1 MLACLNSFVQENIDW
16 ASRISAPVPGMGSK
30 DAVVST
36 QASPL
41 LSDGS
46 FQLAV
51 TGQQLLGY
59 TVILS
64 SDNKSEKPYFLSY
77 FLF

>member
-1 MLACLNSFVQENIDW
+1 MLAYLNSFAEENIDW
-16 ASRISAPVPGMGSK
+16 ASRISSAVPGMGSK
-30 DAVVST
+30 DAAVST
-36 QASPL
+36 QASPV

-46 FQLAV
+46 FQLTV

-59 TVILS
+59 TVIMS
-64 SDNKSEKPYFLSY
+64 SDDKSEKPYFLSY

>member
-1 MLACLNSFVQENIDW
+1 
-16 ASRISAPVPGMGSK
+16 MGSK
-30 DAVVST
+30 DAAVST

-46 FQLAV
+46 FLVAI

-59 TVILS
+59 TVIMS
-64 SDNKSEKPYFLSY
+64 SDGKSEKPYFLSY
-77 FLF
+77 CLF

>member
-1 MLACLNSFVQENIDW
+1 MLAYLNSFVEENIDW
-16 ASRISAPVPGMGSK
+16 ASGISAAVPGMGSK
-30 DAVVST
+30 DAAVST

-46 FQLAV
+46 FQVAI

-59 TVILS
+59 TVIMS
-64 SDNKSEKPYFLSY
+64 SDGKSEKPYFLSY
-77 FLF
+77 CLF

>member
-1 MLACLNSFVQENIDW
+1 MLAYFNSFVQENIDW
-16 ASRISAPVPGMGSK
+16 ASRIRAPVPGMGSK
-30 DAVVST
+30 DAMVST
-36 QASPL
+36 QAFPL

-59 TVILS
+59 TVVLS
-64 SDNKSEKPYFLSY
+64 SDDKSEKPYFLSY

>member
-1 MLACLNSFVQENIDW
+1 
-16 ASRISAPVPGMGSK
+16 MGSK

-36 QASPL
+36 QASPI

-46 FQLAV
+46 FQLMV

-59 TVILS
+59 TVIMS
-64 SDNKSEKPYFLSY
+64 SDDKSEKPYFLSY